1 MNNFSIAQN
10 KNGLQS
16 ESKQISNVKNTIGI
30 ILVCVLI
37 ISLSL
42 LLLSDGNPYFSE
54 PGRDSG
60 FFMFTG
66 RELLRG
72 KELYTQIWDSKG
84 PLVFFINALG
94 FWLGSGSRWGLWFIE
109 LILLIIDLSLL
120 YSVLSKKWGHAV
132 ALFGIT
138 AGAFTLSMV
147 FGKGNTVEEYSIFFS
162 IISIY
167 FYYIGL
173 SKKDHLLSDIGI
185 GASLAASFHL
195 RVNNIGVEVVIILLI
210 IIQSWSQKSFKA
222 IWPRIAWIFLGI
234 VLVNIPILLY
244 FYLHGSLEEML
255 TASIFYNFSY
265 AGMVDSSSFLGRI
278 IISSLLPGISY
289 FKGWSYV
296 FGLGYA
302 ACIYYAIRGWRNH
315 DSDQIVVLTLVLF
328 PVEIVLS
335 SISGRGYGHYF
346 IMWIPVIILSYAM
359 LFRFVEEFIL
369 SKELLQSIKTN
380 NKVYATALILVLV
393 IATNFEDIVISPAKV
408 LYRFIRYPGQQ
419 MEFVSRTAKYI
430 NENSTPE
437 DKVLV
442 IGGQCGL
449 NLMSDRESIDGALF
463 FPLINDSPI
472 GLKLQE
478 DYFNNLK
485 EQKPVLVVD
494 GFANLSWHLPAV
506 DPENRSKQKL
516 LSALSKNTDEVLDYI
531 WNNYHL
537 EYEIEGYSI
546 YRINPY

>member
-1 MNNFSIAQN
+1 MDNFIIAQN
-10 KNGLQS
+10 KNGLLS
-16 ESKQISNVKNTIGI
+16 ESKRISNVKNIIGI

-84 PLVFFINALG
+84 PMIFFINALG

-120 YSVLSKKWGHAV
+120 YSVLNKKWGHAV

-138 AGAFTLSMV
+138 AGAFTLLMV

-167 FYYIGL
+167 VFYRGL
-173 SKKDHLLSDIGI
+173 SKEDHRISDIII
-185 GASLAASFHL
+185 GASMAASFYL
-195 RVNNIGVEVVIILLI
+195 RANNIGVELVIILLI
-210 IIQSWSQKSFKA
+210 IIQAWKKKGFKP
-222 IWPRIAWIFLGI
+222 IWPRLAWLILGT
-234 VLVNIPILLY
+234 LMVNIPTLLY

-255 TASIFYNFSY
+255 IASIFYNFSY

-278 IISSLLPGISY
+278 ISSGLLLGISY

-302 ACIYYAIRGWRNH
+302 ACIYYAIQGWRNH
-315 DSDQIVVLTLVLF
+315 DPDQIVILTLVLF
-328 PVEIVLS
+328 PIEIVLS
-335 SISGRGYGHYF
+335 SISGRGFGHYF
-346 IMWIPVIILSYAM
+346 IIWIPVIILSYAM
-359 LFRFVEEFIL
+359 LFKFLEEFIL
-369 SKELLQSIKTN
+369 SKELLKSIKTN
-380 NKVYATALILVLV
+380 NKLYATAFILILVV
-393 IATNFEDIVISPAKV
+393 ATNFEDIVISPAKV
-408 LYRFIRYPGQQ
+408 LYRFMRYPSQQ
-419 MEFVSRTAKYI
+419 MEFISRTAKYI

-449 NLMSDRESIDGALF
+449 NLMSNRSSIDGALF
-463 FPLINDSPI
+463 YPLINNSPI
-472 GLKLQE
+472 GLRLQE
-478 DYFNNLK
+478 EYYENLK
-485 EQKPVLVVD
+485 EQKPVMIVD
-494 GFANLSWHLPAV
+494 GFALYPWHLPAV
-506 DPENRSKQKL
+506 DPENRAKQKIT
-516 LSALSKNTDEVLDYI
+516 SALSQNTDEVLDYI
-531 WNNYHL
+531 WENYHL
-537 EYEIEGYSI
+537 VYEVEGYSI
-546 YRINPY
+546 YQINP